1 VAVSLLH
8 VPVDLGDQ
16 SYSIEIGSGNL
27 AQLPAVVQQLADVSH
42 AIVISDSEVRP
53 LYAESVSQSLE
64 AAGLRVD
71 LLEIAAGE
79 SSKAAETV
87 AHLWNALLQAGAD
100 RFSVVVAVGGG
111 VVGDLA
117 GFVAASYARGI
128 RFVQAPTTL
137 LAQVDSSVGGKV
149 GINLA
154 GGKNMVGAFWQPA
167 AVVIDTE
174 TLTSLP
180 DRQFSAGLAEVVKY
194 GVIMDPDFF
203 SLLEQQAAAIWERDA
218 ETLRS
223 VVAHCCQLKAEV
235 VAEDERETSGRRAIL
250 NYGHT
255 FCHAIEALSGYG
267 TILHGEAVSIGMI
280 CASRLAASMG
290 RIESAVTDRQLA
302 LLAQFQL
309 PVQLPDLDVEE
320 MIQLMRRDKKSQHGE
335 LRFVLPASLGQVELV
350 EGVDLELV
358 RSAIQESQA
367 G

>member
-1 VAVSLLH
+1 
-8 VPVDLGDQ
+8 
-16 SYSIEIGSGNL
+16 
-27 AQLPAVVQQLADVSH
+27 
-42 AIVISDSEVRP
+42 
-53 LYAESVSQSLE
+53 
-64 AAGLRVD
+64 
-71 LLEIAAGE
+71 
-79 SSKAAETV
+79 
-87 AHLWNALLQAGAD
+87 
-100 RFSVVVAVGGG
+100 
-111 VVGDLA
+111 
-117 GFVAASYARGI
+117 
-128 RFVQAPTTL
+128 
-137 LAQVDSSVGGKV
+137 
-149 GINLA
+149 
-154 GGKNMVGAFWQPA
+154 MVGAFWQPA